1 MTKSLFNKYLNIY
14 LFPFWFRL
22 CPTVS
27 EEQREIAETTGI
39 NQTQIG
45 RKIRIKLFNH
55 NELQICVRVSA
66 EGM

>member
-27 EEQREIAETTGI
+27 GEQIDAADTVGI

-45 RKIRIKLFNH
+45 RNISINMFYNNGLRICFHDSGK
-55 NELQICVRVSA
+55 
-66 EGM
+66 GK